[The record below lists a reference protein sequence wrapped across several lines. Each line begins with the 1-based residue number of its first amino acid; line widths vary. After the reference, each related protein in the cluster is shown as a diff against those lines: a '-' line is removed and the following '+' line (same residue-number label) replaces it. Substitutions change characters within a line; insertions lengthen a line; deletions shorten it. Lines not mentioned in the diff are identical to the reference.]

1 MHPKR
6 ARRLSLMAEG
16 QMGWWDNDGC
26 SIRIWLKV
34 AGFHFNFLRICPSL
48 QEHVK
53 ADLDG

>member
-1 MHPKR
+1 
-6 ARRLSLMAEG
+6 
-16 QMGWWDNDGC
+16 MGWWDNDGC